1 MSNDAEALHRTLSMD
16 YNAGLIKAG
25 EEEESEQLSYTNFIL
40 ENSEIPH
47 SDEPK
52 GAQVWGMEHTP
63 MPDIKEPRR
72 KGKVL
77 RESELEENEQVNA
90 AIEKVSGLIKMNKFR
105 EAIRNGEKFLNSLP
119 DIGLTRESPLLRDL
133 YISLGIAYANVND
146 RKAAESNY
154 RAAIDVAI
162 DGDYA
167 VCMWLVN
174 FYLNI
179 GSVEPASA
187 LCDEYLDNSVRGL
200 GERDPVTLGLMRLK
214 GRVLFREERYQ
225 ESREILEKCYAHHDA
240 ANSDNE
246 LIQDLL
252 MVLLVIRDLKR
263 AYEVASFNYAY
274 LKAGA
279 GEPSEVALI
288 GLKLAQ
294 IVIGMEGDLD
304 RAYELLTESLSTCEK
319 STDPLQLA
327 EVLVTMAHVRRRRN
341 QYDDDTL
348 ELLNRAHECYE
359 TTEGPDHPNTRFTLR
374 TIQKMRKQQ
383 YAAKFGVR

>member
-1 MSNDAEALHRTLSMD
+1 MD
-16 YNAGLIKAG
+16 VDFSGVESLKADG
-25 EEEESEQLSYTNFIL
+25 EDPEHLSYTDFIL

-52 GAQVWGMEHTP
+52 GAQVWAMEHTTL
-63 MPDIKEPRR
+63 PDMKEPRR

-77 RESELEENEQVNA
+77 RDSELEENEQVNA
-90 AIEKVSGLIKMNKFR
+90 TIEKVSGLIKQNKFR
-105 EAIRNGEKFLNSLP
+105 EATRNGEKFLNSLSE
-119 DIGLTRESPLLRDL
+119 IGLTRESPLLRDL
-133 YISLGIAYANVND
+133 YISLGIANANLND
-146 RKAAESNY
+146 RKAAETNY

-187 LCDEYLDNSVRGL
+187 LCDEYLNESVSSL

-214 GRVLFREERYQ
+214 GRVLFRQERYQ
-225 ESREILEKCYAHHDA
+225 ESRAILEKCYAHHDA

-252 MVLLVIRDLKR
+252 MVLLVLRDMKR

-279 GEPSEVALI
+279 GEPSDIALI

-294 IVIGMEGDLD
+294 ILIGMEGDLD
-304 RAYELLTESLSTCEK
+304 RAYELLTESLRTCE
-319 STDPLQLA
+319 TNNEPLQLA

-359 TTEGPDHPNTRFTLR
+359 ATEGPDHPNTRFTLR